1 LPDQF
6 GGKLRKTLET
16 SGLMT
21 VLDNN
26 SLSLDIAEITQTLPK
41 CLQSGRVSGS
51 GNRRKISHSRD
62 FLQLLSLDRN
72 AKDD

>member
-1 LPDQF
+1 VSF
-6 GGKLRKTLET
+6 
-16 SGLMT
+16 
-21 VLDNN
+21 
-26 SLSLDIAEITQTLPK
+26 DIAEITQTLPK

-51 GNRRKISHSRD
+51 GNRREISHSRD